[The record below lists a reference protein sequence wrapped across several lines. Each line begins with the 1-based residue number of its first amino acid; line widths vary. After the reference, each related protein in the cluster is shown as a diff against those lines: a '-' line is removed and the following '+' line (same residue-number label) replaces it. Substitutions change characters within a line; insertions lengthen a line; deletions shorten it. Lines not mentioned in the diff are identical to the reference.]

1 MAELRRLVESLGFTD
16 VRTLLNS
23 GNVVFTARSNAV
35 RGAAARIERAV
46 LDELGVSARAIVL
59 TADELTEI
67 VDENPLAGICDD
79 PSRML
84 IAVFTE
90 PAARAKAEALM
101 QDSWEPEV
109 MAVGARAAYLW
120 CANGISAGQLAE
132 AVDRTLRNGVTA
144 RNLRTMTKLLSA

>member
-79 PSRML
+79 PSLML

>member
-1 MAELRRLVESLGFTD
+1 MAELRRLVESLGFTE

>member
-1 MAELRRLVESLGFTD
+1 MAELRRLVESLGFTE

-109 MAVGARAAYLW
+109 MAIGARAAYLW